1 MLDHLAVARVA
12 VEAAGTRARVL
23 VDADPPAAGPATG
36 ARAPEE
42 PTTARAALA
51 AFDRAVAGL
60 NAVAGR
66 AGPALWAGDG
76 SAGPLAAVV
85 GRAVHEGVHHL
96 HAGGRLAHALGG
108 GAPAQAGRVV
118 QLNASGGGVP
128 KLPVLVGR
136 IDEGGLAGDRQG
148 DRRIHGR
155 PYQAVS
161 LWSADVIED
170 LRAEGHGVYP
180 GAAGENVTLSGV
192 DWATVRPGVRI
203 RLGDALVEVSGYATP
218 CEKNARWFV
227 DGAIDR
233 IDQRRNP
240 GWSRA
245 YAWVLRTG
253 DVSPGDPALVEPG
266 PEPVPEPRPEP

>member
-1 MLDHLAVARVA
+1 
-12 VEAAGTRARVL
+12 
-23 VDADPPAAGPATG
+23 
-36 ARAPEE
+36 
-42 PTTARAALA
+42 
-51 AFDRAVAGL
+51 
-60 NAVAGR
+60 
-66 AGPALWAGDG
+66 
-76 SAGPLAAVV
+76 V